1 MKYGVAIRFIGD
13 ISLFDGKIRKSVAEI
28 VEMTKDNNKYINI
41 EIIFIII
48 LFLNLVFKII
58 LYKSIITLHIY
69 QGKFSLMML
78 NFYQFLPPIS
88 ESLNF

>member
-41 EIIFIII
+41 EIIFIVI
-48 LFLNLVFKII
+48 LFFNLVFKII

-78 NFYQFLPPIS
+78 KFS
-88 ESLNF
+88 